1 MTGPP
6 RAPSVR
12 LAHWRTDTAVLAVA
26 GTMILAFALRL
37 ALLARPIAHLDRAF
51 IPDDTYYTLKIAHS
65 MAHGHGP
72 TVDGTTL
79 TSGFQPLLGFL
90 MIPVYWITDNLDL
103 ALRVDLFL
111 LIVVDTL
118 IVAILAWV
126 AFRLAGRVAAV
137 VAAAI
142 WAVSPVAT
150 TMALGGLETSLA
162 LLCEIGLV
170 AACIRANDRPGTWR
184 SVVVGVIAG
193 LAVLARLDALLLVAL
208 LALIQFWRG
217 PRKALVPASIAG
229 ILTLAPWWGWC
240 AVEFGT
246 PIPTS
251 GSALHELATYAPF
264 SPHNLA
270 LVAGAVIG
278 GPFGNP
284 TALRTGLDDVPAL
297 GTVLFVALIAALLA
311 IAFAWLRR
319 ALLTGV
325 ARAGTDR
332 AENDPGNPYAAAAAM
347 PVFAVGLMF
356 FYAWFGVWYFNTRYL
371 APVQLGVVLVISV
384 FVSRLARERG
394 PLTRERGRRVR
405 IGFFALAGIFGVA
418 MGAAVVSDAAMLW
431 GNAPGPHLSLD
442 AATGF
447 RRSARKVNSVTPKGG
462 VVAAYQSGALAYFG
476 SGHIT
481 VINLDGVVDRNAPA
495 PYVPGRA
502 MNLEQRRRVA
512 GTLHYMQRRN
522 VRWIAEW
529 DLLVRPFVTDDPL
542 SDIAVSARQVASFDQ
557 LPYANYRVLHVI
569 RYRPPRVRAP

>member
-6 RAPSVR
+6 RAPS
-12 LAHWRTDTAVLAVA
+12 AHRRTDTAVLAVGGA
-26 GTMILAFALRL
+26 MIVAFGLRL

-90 MIPVYWITDNLDL
+90 MTPVYWITDNLDL
-103 ALRVDLFL
+103 GLRIDLFL

-170 AACIRANDRPGTWR
+170 AAYIWSNDRPSTRR
-184 SVVVGVIAG
+184 SVVVGLIAG

-208 LALIQFWRG
+208 LTLIQLWRG
-217 PRKALVPASIAG
+217 PRKTLVAASIAG
-229 ILTLAPWWGWC
+229 ALTLAPWWGWC

-270 LVAGAVIG
+270 LVAGAVSG

-284 TALRTGLDDVPAL
+284 TALRTWLDDVPAL
-297 GTVLFVALIAALLA
+297 GTVLFVALIAAFLA
-311 IAFAWLRR
+311 VAFVWLRR
-319 ALLTGV
+319 AALTREY
-325 ARAGTDR
+325 RADADR
-332 AENDPGNPYAAAAAM
+332 TGSDAGNAYAAAAAM
-347 PVFAVGLMF
+347 PAFAVGLMF

-371 APVQLGVVLVISV
+371 APVQIGVVLAISV

-394 PLTRERGRRVR
+394 TLTRERGRRVR
-405 IGFFALAGIFGVA
+405 IGFFALAAVFGIA
-418 MGAAVVSDAAMLW
+418 MGAAVVSDAAMVW
-431 GNAPGPHLSLD
+431 GDAPSSNLSLD

-447 RRSARKVNSVTPKGG
+447 RRSAHKVNRVTPKGG
-462 VVAAYQSGALAYFG
+462 VVASYQSGALAYFG
-476 SGHIT
+476 SGRIT
-481 VINLDGVVDRNAPA
+481 VINLDGVVDRNAPT

-502 MNLEQRRRVA
+502 MTVEQRHRVA

-529 DLLVRPFVTDDPL
+529 DLLMRPFVNDDPL
-542 SDIAVSARQVASFDQ
+542 SDIAVSARQVAGFEQ
-557 LPYANYRVLHVI
+557 LPYVNYRVVHVI

>member
-6 RAPSVR
+6 RAQSASFSR
-12 LAHWRTDTAVLAVA
+12 RRIDTAVLGVGGAMIVA
-26 GTMILAFALRL
+26 FGLRL
-37 ALLARPIAHLDRAF
+37 ALLAKPIAHLDRSF

-90 MIPVYWITDNLDL
+90 MIPVYWITDNLDS
-103 ALRVDLFL
+103 ALRIDLFL

-118 IVAILAWV
+118 TVAIVAWV
-126 AFRLAGRVAAV
+126 AFRLAGRIAAV

-170 AACIRANDRPGTWR
+170 AAYIWANDRLSTQR
-184 SVVVGVIAG
+184 CVVVGVIAG

-208 LALIQFWRG
+208 LTLIQLRRG

-229 ILTLAPWWGWC
+229 ALTLAPWWGWC

-284 TALRTGLDDVPAL
+284 TALRTWLDDIPAL

-311 IAFAWLRR
+311 IAFVWLRR
-319 ALLTGV
+319 DVVDTGN
-325 ARAGTDR
+325 A
-332 AENDPGNPYAAAAAM
+332 YAAAAAL
-347 PVFAVGLMF
+347 PVFAAGLMF

-371 APVQLGVVLVISV
+371 APVQIGVVLAISV
-384 FVSRLARERG
+384 FVSRLVRERG
-394 PLTRERGRRVR
+394 TLTRERGRRVR
-405 IGFFALAGIFGVA
+405 IGFFALAGVFGIA
-418 MGAAVVSDAAMLW
+418 MGAAVVSDAAMLS

-447 RRSARKVNSVTPKGG
+447 RRSAHKVNRVTPKGA

-476 SGHIT
+476 SGRIT
-481 VINLDGVVDRNAPA
+481 VINLDGVVDRNAPP

-502 MNLEQRRRVA
+502 MTAGQRRRVA
-512 GTLHYMQRRN
+512 GTLHYMQRRK
-522 VRWIAEW
+522 VGWIAEW
-529 DLLVRPFVTDDPL
+529 DLLVRPFVTDDPR
-542 SDIAVSARQVASFDQ
+542 SDIAVSARQVAGFEQ
-557 LPYANYRVLHVI
+557 LPYARYRILQVI
-569 RYRPPRVRAP
+569 RYRPPRVREP